1 MIDAPIG
8 LAFAAGLVATVNP
21 CGFAMLPAYLSYFM
35 GLDGAGADG
44 ADGDGDDAD
53 GPSGVLGLG
62 QALKVGAIVSAGFLF
77 VFGTT
82 GLLINAGVRSI
93 IDWIPYVA
101 LGVGVLMVILGIAM
115 LLGFKLEIGFLKAGR
130 GASAR
135 DNKSV
140 FTFGVSYALASLSCT
155 LPVFLSVV
163 VGSLA
168 SASFISGL
176 ATYIA
181 YGVGMSVVLISLTL
195 AVAMAK
201 HGLVRRLRSILP
213 YVQRISAGF
222 LIVAGAYI
230 TWFWYDD
237 LSSDAGDQGAAAGIV
252 ERWSATLTNWMA
264 DNSGK
269 VGLVLGGIVA
279 IAVMS
284 SLLKRFEPAEI
295 SGDDTGDDTGDETGD
310 ETPDRT
316 LADAGGH
323 K

>member
-35 GLDGAGADG
+35 GLDG
-44 ADGDGDDAD
+44 DDD
-53 GPSGVLGLG
+53 ESRRPGLG
-62 QALKVGAIVSAGFLF
+62 QALKVGAIVSAGFLV

-101 LGVGVLMVILGIAM
+101 LGVGVLMMILGVAV
-115 LLGFKLEIGFLKAGR
+115 LLGLEINIGFLKAGQ
-130 GASAR
+130 GASTR

-140 FTFGVSYALASLSCT
+140 FAFGVSYALASLSCT

-168 SASFISGL
+168 STSFASGL
-176 ATYIA
+176 ATYVA
-181 YGVGMSVVLISLTL
+181 YAAGMSAVLIALTI

-201 HGLVRRLRSILP
+201 HGLVSRLRSALP
-213 YVQRISAGF
+213 YVHRVSAGF

-230 TWFWYDD
+230 TWFWFDD
-237 LSSDAGDQGAAAGIV
+237 LSSDAGEQSQAAGV
-252 ERWSATLTNWMA
+252 VDRWSATLTNWIG
-264 DNSGK
+264 DNSEL
-269 VGLVLGGIVA
+269 VGLILGGIVA
-279 IAVMS
+279 MTMVS
-284 SLLKRFEPAEI
+284 SVLKRFEPDDNDVPDHTLST
-295 SGDDTGDDTGDETGD
+295 SGDR
-310 ETPDRT
+310 P
-316 LADAGGH
+316 
-323 K
+323 

>member
-8 LAFAAGLVATVNP
+8 LAFTAGLVATVNP

-35 GLDGAGADG
+35 GLDGADADAGA
-44 ADGDGDDAD
+44 DGDDAD
-53 GPSGVLGLG
+53 GPSGVLGVG

-101 LGVGVLMVILGIAM
+101 LGVGVLMVVLGIAL
-115 LLGFKLEIGFLKAGR
+115 LLGLKLEIGFLKAGR

-168 SASFISGL
+168 SASFVAGF

-181 YGVGMSVVLISLTL
+181 YGIGMSFVLISLTL

-237 LSSDAGDQGAAAGIV
+237 LSSDAGEQGAAAGVV
-252 ERWSATLTNWMA
+252 ERWSATLTNWIGA
-264 DNSGK
+264 NSGR

-284 SLLKRFEPAEI
+284 SVLKRFEPSVELV
-295 SGDDTGDDTGDETGD
+295 GDEPAD
-310 ETPDRT
+310 ETAHRR
-316 LADAGGH
+316 LVDAGDGS
-323 K
+323 

>member
-35 GLDGAGADG
+35 GLDGSP
-44 ADGDGDDAD
+44 DDAQRAD
-53 GPSGVLGLG
+53 HGTGIG
-62 QALKVGAIVSAGFLF
+62 QALKVGALVSAGFLV
-77 VFGTT
+77 VFGAA

-101 LGVGVLMVILGIAM
+101 LGVGVLMIVLGIAM
-115 LLGFKLEIGFLKAGR
+115 LRGFELSIGFLKAGH

-168 SASFISGL
+168 SASFVGGFV
-176 ATYIA
+176 TYIA
-181 YGVGMSVVLISLTL
+181 YGVGMSVVLIALTL
-195 AVAMAK
+195 GVAMAK

-213 YVQRISAGF
+213 YVQRISATF

-230 TWFWYDD
+230 TWFWIGD
-237 LSSDAGDQGAAAGIV
+237 LSSNAGEQSQAVGIV
-252 ERWSATLTNWMA
+252 DGWSASLTNWIS
-264 DNSGK
+264 DHSGQ
-269 VGLVLGGIVA
+269 VGLALGGLVA
-279 IAVMS
+279 IAVLS
-284 SLLKRFEPAEI
+284 VVLKRFEPISPEI
-295 SGDDTGDDTGDETGD
+295 S
-310 ETPDRT
+310 PDHPHHAT
-316 LADAGGH
+316 QHATQTH
-323 K
+323 

>member
-1 MIDAPIG
+1 VIEAPIG

-35 GLDGAGADG
+35 GLDDDDG
-44 ADGDGDDAD
+44 SDA
-53 GPSGVLGLG
+53 PGLG
-62 QALKVGAIVSAGFLF
+62 QALKVGAIVSAGFLV

-101 LGVGVLMVILGIAM
+101 LGVGVLMVILGVAM
-115 LLGFKLEIGFLKAGR
+115 LRGLEINIGFLKAGH
-130 GASAR
+130 GASTR
-135 DNKSV
+135 DTKSV

-168 SASFISGL
+168 SASFASGL
-176 ATYIA
+176 ATYVA
-181 YGVGMSVVLISLTL
+181 YAVGMSVVLIALTI

-201 HGLVRRLRSILP
+201 QGLVRRLRSALP
-213 YVQRISAGF
+213 YVQRVSAGF

-230 TWFWYDD
+230 TWFWFDD
-237 LSSDAGDQGAAAGIV
+237 LSSDAGEQSQAAGIV
-252 ERWSATLTNWMA
+252 DRWSATLTNRIG
-264 DNSGK
+264 DNSGL

-279 IAVMS
+279 IAFLS
-284 SLLKRFEPAEI
+284 SLLKRFEPVDDTAVGRPLVT
-295 SGDDTGDDTGDETGD
+295 SGDR
-310 ETPDRT
+310 P
-316 LADAGGH
+316 
-323 K
+323 

>member
-1 MIDAPIG
+1 
-8 LAFAAGLVATVNP
+8 
-21 CGFAMLPAYLSYFM
+21 
-35 GLDGAGADG
+35 
-44 ADGDGDDAD
+44 
-53 GPSGVLGLG
+53 
-62 QALKVGAIVSAGFLF
+62 
-77 VFGTT
+77 
-82 GLLINAGVRSI
+82 
-93 IDWIPYVA
+93 
-101 LGVGVLMVILGIAM
+101 
-115 LLGFKLEIGFLKAGR
+115 
-130 GASAR
+130 
-135 DNKSV
+135 
-140 FTFGVSYALASLSCT
+140 
-155 LPVFLSVV
+155 
-163 VGSLA
+163 
-168 SASFISGL
+168 
-176 ATYIA
+176 
-181 YGVGMSVVLISLTL
+181 MSVVLISLTL

>member
-35 GLDGAGADG
+35 GLDG
-44 ADGDGDDAD
+44 DDD
-53 GPSGVLGLG
+53 ESDTPGLA
-62 QALKVGAIVSAGFLF
+62 QALKVGAIVSVGFLV

-101 LGVGVLMVILGIAM
+101 LGVGVLMVILGVAM
-115 LLGFKLEIGFLKAGR
+115 FRGLEINIGFLKAGQ
-130 GASAR
+130 GASTR

-168 SASFISGL
+168 SASFAAGL
-176 ATYIA
+176 ATYVA
-181 YGVGMSVVLISLTL
+181 YAAGMSAVLIALTI

-201 HGLVRRLRSILP
+201 HGLVRRLRSALP
-213 YVQRISAGF
+213 YVHRVSAGF

-230 TWFWYDD
+230 TWFWFDD
-237 LSSDAGDQGAAAGIV
+237 LSSDAGEQSQAAGV
-252 ERWSATLTNWMA
+252 VDRWSATLTNWIGG
-264 DNSGK
+264 NSEL
-269 VGLVLGGIVA
+269 VGLILGGIVA
-279 IAVMS
+279 IAVLS
-284 SLLKRFEPAEI
+284 SVLKRFEP
-295 SGDDTGDDTGDETGD
+295 DDNDDA
-310 ETPDRT
+310 DRT
-316 LADAGGH
+316 LLTSGDRP
-323 K
+323 

>member
-44 ADGDGDDAD
+44 AGDGDDGDVGD
-53 GPSGVLGLG
+53 GVGGVLGVG

-93 IDWIPYVA
+93 IEWIPYVA

-168 SASFISGL
+168 SASFVAGL

-201 HGLVRRLRSILP
+201 HGLVRRLRSVLP

-237 LSSDAGDQGAAAGIV
+237 LSSDAGDQGAAAGVV
-252 ERWSATLTNWMA
+252 ERWSATLTNWIA

-269 VGLVLGGIVA
+269 VGLVLGAVVA
-279 IAVMS
+279 IALMS
-284 SLLKRFEPAEI
+284 SLLKRFEP
-295 SGDDTGDDTGDETGD
+295 GDETAD
-310 ETPDRT
+310 ETPDQT
-316 LADAGGH
+316 SDSPLVNAGDH
-323 K
+323 R